1 MEKILHGGAGAATC
15 TEKTNCNAET
25 LPRFPAK
32 IEFFFFI
39 CYSLGGNIMKNWIKK
54 NITRADVGALYDKYG
69 VNALTASILS
79 RRGITEGSDVQFF
92 LEDDLRFMHNPFLFS
107 NMEDAVDRILQAKE
121 EGEKVLIFG
130 DRDVDGISSTALL
143 YDYLTSIGIDVS
155 WRLPGGTDPYGLNKN
170 AVDDFEKIF
179 GSLVITVDCGISNVE
194 EIAYA
199 SGKGMDVI
207 VIDHHTPP
215 EILPSPAIIVNPK
228 CEDSGYPF
236 KDISGCAVVYKVV
249 SALRFAES
257 ELYKNEIALLTAR
270 VEGEKCKI
278 EVLKTQNLV
287 EKDYLCET
295 VTGGKSIMETKLVD
309 FLRGQQIFVWDEKAT
324 SSLLAQAFGSGAD
337 FNFMDLRP
345 QVAKVDSLAPL
356 ASFSLEQLKSKSKLA
371 RYNPEQNTEIK
382 GFFNIFVTFVNAQL
396 LKQFPSYAKANE
408 RDLQLVALAAL
419 ADIMPLKNE
428 NRIFIRHG
436 IASMNKGNAREGLRE
451 LLSMQGLLGK
461 RINATDLS
469 WNINPAL
476 NATGRLGQP
485 EIGLEL
491 FLEKDAGKRTEIAR
505 KIIEM
510 NNERKALGSEGW
522 NYAAMQA
529 KESIEKYG
537 GKLCV
542 IIDERINRGV
552 SGTIAGKLVNVYDIP
567 AMAITFVDEN
577 AIGSMRS
584 CRGFEVLSLLDKMS
598 DLFVSYGG
606 HAYAAG
612 FTFKKER
619 LNDFLAALD
628 KFVPE
633 IELSSSEAEQINIDA
648 EIPSDYL
655 KPDLLSIV
663 DDFEPYGEENR
674 ELTFMSRSL
683 RICDAAV
690 IGKTERQHLKLTFD
704 LGRTKWPAMYWG
716 GAESLHRDFDKGD
729 LVDVLYQVGRNCFNG
744 VETPQLIITD
754 IRKSL

>member
-1 MEKILHGGAGAATC
+1 
-15 TEKTNCNAET
+15 
-25 LPRFPAK
+25 
-32 IEFFFFI
+32 
-39 CYSLGGNIMKNWIKK
+39 MKNWIKK
-54 NITRADVGALYDKYG
+54 RITREDVGALYDKFG
-69 VNALTASILS
+69 VNALTASILA
-79 RRGITEGSDVQFF
+79 RRGITEGADVQFF
-92 LEDDLRFMHNPFLFS
+92 LEDDLRFMHNPFLFA
-107 NMEDAVDRILQAKE
+107 NMEDAVDRILQAKD
-121 EGEKVLIFG
+121 EGENVLIFG
-130 DRDVDGISSTALL
+130 DRDVDGITSTAVL
-143 YDYLTSIGIDVS
+143 YDCLTSLGINVS

-170 AVDDFEKIF
+170 AVDEFEKNF
-179 GSLVITVDCGISNVE
+179 GSLVITVDCGISIVE

-199 SGKGMDVI
+199 TEKGMDVI

-249 SALRFAES
+249 SALRFAAS
-257 ELYKNEIALLTAR
+257 GLYKNEVALLAATASPD
-270 VEGEKCKI
+270 GEECTI
-278 EVLKTQNLV
+278 EVLKLQNLV
-287 EKDYLCET
+287 EKGSLSIT
-295 VTGGKSIMETKLVD
+295 VRSGTSISDTKLVD
-309 FLRGQQIFVWDEKAT
+309 FLRGQQIFVWDEKST
-324 SSLLAQAFGSGAD
+324 SSLLAQIFGSGAE
-337 FNFMDLRP
+337 FNFMDLRGE
-345 QVAKVDSLAPL
+345 VAKVFPAMGAASL
-356 ASFSLEQLKSKSKLA
+356 SQLKSKSKLA
-371 RYNPEQNTEIK
+371 RYNPDQNTEIK
-382 GFFNIFVTFVNAQL
+382 GFFNIFVTFVNAQIS
-396 LKQFPSYAKANE
+396 KQFPSYAKANE

-451 LLSMQGLLGK
+451 LLSLQGLLGK

-476 NATGRLGQP
+476 NATGRLGHP

-491 FLEKDAGKRTEIAR
+491 FLEKDAGKRTEIAQ

-510 NNERKALGSEGW
+510 NNERKALGNEGW
-522 NYAAMQA
+522 NFAALQA
-529 KESIEKYG
+529 KQSIQKYG

-542 IIDERINRGV
+542 IIDDSGEQKINRGV
-552 SGTIAGKLVNVYDIP
+552 SGTIAGKLVNLYDIP
-567 AMAITFVDEN
+567 SMAITIVDDN

-584 CRGFEVLSLLDKMS
+584 CRGFEVLSLLDKMA

-619 LNDFLAALD
+619 LPDFLAALD

-633 IELSSSEAEQINIDA
+633 IELSNSEAEQINIDA

-655 KPDLLSIV
+655 KPDLLAIV
-663 DDFEPYGEENR
+663 DNFEPYGEENR
-674 ELTFMSRSL
+674 ELTFMSKNL
-683 RICDAAV
+683 RICDAAL

-704 LGRTKWPAMYWG
+704 LGKTKWPAMFWG

-729 LVDVLYQVGRNCFNG
+729 NVDVLYQVGRNCYNG

>member
-1 MEKILHGGAGAATC
+1 
-15 TEKTNCNAET
+15 
-25 LPRFPAK
+25 
-32 IEFFFFI
+32 
-39 CYSLGGNIMKNWIKK
+39 MKNWIKK
-54 NITRADVGALYDKYG
+54 RITREDVGALYDKFG
-69 VNALTASILS
+69 VNALTASILA
-79 RRGITEGSDVQFF
+79 RRGITEGADVQFF
-92 LEDDLRFMHNPFLFS
+92 LEDDLRFMHNPFLFA
-107 NMEDAVDRILQAKE
+107 NMEDAVDRILQAKD
-121 EGEKVLIFG
+121 EGENVLIFG
-130 DRDVDGISSTALL
+130 DRDVDGITSTAVL
-143 YDYLTSIGIDVS
+143 YDCLTSLGINVS

-170 AVDDFEKIF
+170 AVDEFEKNF

-199 SGKGMDVI
+199 TEKGMDVI

-249 SALRFAES
+249 SALRFAAS
-257 ELYKNEIALLTAR
+257 GLYKNEVALLAATASPD
-270 VEGEKCKI
+270 GEECMI
-278 EVLKTQNLV
+278 EVLKLQNLV
-287 EKDYLCET
+287 EKGSLSIT
-295 VTGGKSIMETKLVD
+295 VRSGTSISDTKLVD
-309 FLRGQQIFVWDEKAT
+309 FLRGQQIFVWDEKST
-324 SSLLAQAFGSGAD
+324 SSLLAQIFGNGAE
-337 FNFMDLRP
+337 FNFMDLRGE
-345 QVAKVDSLAPL
+345 VAKVFPAMGAASLT
-356 ASFSLEQLKSKSKLA
+356 QLKSKSKLA
-371 RYNPEQNTEIK
+371 RYNPDQNTEIK
-382 GFFNIFVTFVNAQL
+382 GFFNIFVTFVNAQIS
-396 LKQFPSYAKANE
+396 KQFPSYAKANE

-476 NATGRLGQP
+476 NATGRLGHP

-491 FLEKDAGKRTEIAR
+491 FLEKDAGKRTEIAQ

-510 NNERKALGSEGW
+510 NNERKALGNEGW
-522 NYAAMQA
+522 NFAALQA
-529 KESIEKYG
+529 KQSIQKYG

-542 IIDERINRGV
+542 IIDDSGEQKINRGV
-552 SGTIAGKLVNVYDIP
+552 SGTIAGKLVNLYDIP
-567 AMAITFVDEN
+567 SMAITIVDDN

-584 CRGFEVLSLLDKMS
+584 CRGFEVLSLLDKMA

-619 LNDFLAALD
+619 LPDFLAALD

-633 IELSSSEAEQINIDA
+633 IELSNSEAEQINIDA

-655 KPDLLSIV
+655 KPDLLAIV
-663 DDFEPYGEENR
+663 DNFEPYGEENR
-674 ELTFMSRSL
+674 ELTFMSKNL
-683 RICDAAV
+683 RICDAAL

-704 LGRTKWPAMYWG
+704 LGKTKWPAMFWG

-729 LVDVLYQVGRNCFNG
+729 NVDVLYQVGRNCYNG

>member
-1 MEKILHGGAGAATC
+1 
-15 TEKTNCNAET
+15 
-25 LPRFPAK
+25 
-32 IEFFFFI
+32 
-39 CYSLGGNIMKNWIKK
+39 MKNWIKK
-54 NITRADVGALYDKYG
+54 RITREDVSALYDKFG
-69 VNALTASILS
+69 VNALTASILA
-79 RRGITEGSDVQFF
+79 RRGITEGADVQFF
-92 LEDDLRFMHNPFLFS
+92 LEDDLRFMHNPFLFA
-107 NMEDAVDRILQAKE
+107 NMEDAVDRILQAKD
-121 EGEKVLIFG
+121 EGENVLIFG
-130 DRDVDGISSTALL
+130 DRDVDGITSTAVL
-143 YDYLTSIGIDVS
+143 YDCLTSMGINVS

-170 AVDDFEKIF
+170 AVDEFEKNF

-199 SGKGMDVI
+199 TEKGMDVI

-215 EILPSPAIIVNPK
+215 EVLPSPAIIVNPK

-249 SALRFAES
+249 SALRFAAS
-257 ELYKNEIALLTAR
+257 GLYKNEVALLAATASPNGD
-270 VEGEKCKI
+270 ECTI
-278 EVLKTQNLV
+278 EVLKLQNLV
-287 EKDYLCET
+287 EKGSLSIT
-295 VTGGKSIMETKLVD
+295 VRAGTSISDTKLVD
-309 FLRGQQIFVWDEKAT
+309 FLRGQQIFVWDEKST
-324 SSLLAQAFGSGAD
+324 SSLLSQIFGSGAE
-337 FNFMDLRP
+337 FNFMDLRGE
-345 QVAKVDSLAPL
+345 VAKVFPAMGGASL
-356 ASFSLEQLKSKSKLA
+356 SQLKSKSKLA
-371 RYNPEQNTEIK
+371 RYNPDQNTEIK
-382 GFFNIFVTFVNAQL
+382 GFYNIFVTFVNAQIS
-396 LKQFPSYAKANE
+396 KQFPSYAKANE

-476 NATGRLGQP
+476 NATGRLGHP

-491 FLEKDAGKRTEIAR
+491 FLEKDAGKRTEIAQ

-510 NNERKALGSEGW
+510 NNERKALGNEGW
-522 NYAAMQA
+522 NFAALQA
-529 KESIEKYG
+529 KQSIQKYG

-542 IIDERINRGV
+542 IIDDSGEQKINRGV
-552 SGTIAGKLVNVYDIP
+552 SGTIAGKLVNLYDIP
-567 AMAITFVDEN
+567 SMAITIVDDN

-584 CRGFEVLSLLDKMS
+584 CRGFEVLSLLDKMA

-612 FTFKKER
+612 FTFKKDR
-619 LNDFLAALD
+619 LPEFLAALD
-628 KFVPE
+628 RFAPE
-633 IELSSSEAEQINIDA
+633 IELSNSEAEQINIDA

-655 KPDLLSIV
+655 KPDLLAIV

-674 ELTFMSRSL
+674 ELTFMSKNL

-704 LGRTKWPAMYWG
+704 LGKTKWPAMFWG

-729 LVDVLYQVGRNCFNG
+729 SVDVLYQVGRNCFNG

>member
-1 MEKILHGGAGAATC
+1 
-15 TEKTNCNAET
+15 
-25 LPRFPAK
+25 
-32 IEFFFFI
+32 
-39 CYSLGGNIMKNWIKK
+39 MKNWIKK
-54 NITRADVGALYDKYG
+54 RITREDVGALYDKFG
-69 VNALTASILS
+69 VNALTASILA
-79 RRGITEGSDVQFF
+79 RRGITEGADVQFF
-92 LEDDLRFMHNPFLFS
+92 LEDDLRFMHNPFLFA
-107 NMEDAVDRILQAKE
+107 NMEDAVDRILQAKD
-121 EGEKVLIFG
+121 EGENVLIFG
-130 DRDVDGISSTALL
+130 DRDVDGITSTAVL
-143 YDYLTSIGIDVS
+143 YDCLTSLGINVS

-170 AVDDFEKIF
+170 AVDEFEKNF

-199 SGKGMDVI
+199 TEKGMDVI

-249 SALRFAES
+249 SALRFAAS
-257 ELYKNEIALLTAR
+257 GLYKNEVALLAATASPD
-270 VEGEKCKI
+270 GEECTI
-278 EVLKTQNLV
+278 EVLKLQNLV
-287 EKDYLCET
+287 EKGSLSIT
-295 VTGGKSIMETKLVD
+295 VRSGTSISDTKLVD
-309 FLRGQQIFVWDEKAT
+309 FLRGQQIFVWDEKST
-324 SSLLAQAFGSGAD
+324 SSLLAQIFGSGAE
-337 FNFMDLRP
+337 FNFMDLRGE
-345 QVAKVDSLAPL
+345 VAKVFPAMGAASL
-356 ASFSLEQLKSKSKLA
+356 SQLKSKSKLA
-371 RYNPEQNTEIK
+371 RYNPDQNTEIK
-382 GFFNIFVTFVNAQL
+382 GFFNIFVTFVNAQIS
-396 LKQFPSYAKANE
+396 KQFPSYAKANE

-476 NATGRLGQP
+476 NATGRLGHP

-491 FLEKDAGKRTEIAR
+491 FLEKDAGKRTEIAQ

-510 NNERKALGSEGW
+510 NNERKALGNEGW
-522 NYAAMQA
+522 NFAALQA
-529 KESIEKYG
+529 KQSIQKYG

-542 IIDERINRGV
+542 IIDDSGEQKINRGV
-552 SGTIAGKLVNVYDIP
+552 SGTIAGKLVNLYDIP
-567 AMAITFVDEN
+567 SMAITIVDDN

-584 CRGFEVLSLLDKMS
+584 CRGFEVLSLLDKMA

-619 LNDFLAALD
+619 LPDFLAALD

-633 IELSSSEAEQINIDA
+633 IELSNSEAEQINIDA

-655 KPDLLSIV
+655 KPDLLAIV
-663 DDFEPYGEENR
+663 DNFEPYGEENR
-674 ELTFMSRSL
+674 ELTFMSKNL
-683 RICDAAV
+683 RICDAAL

-704 LGRTKWPAMYWG
+704 LGKTKWPAMFWG

-729 LVDVLYQVGRNCFNG
+729 NVDVLYQVGRNCYNG

>member
-1 MEKILHGGAGAATC
+1 
-15 TEKTNCNAET
+15 
-25 LPRFPAK
+25 
-32 IEFFFFI
+32 
-39 CYSLGGNIMKNWIKK
+39 MKNWIKK
-54 NITRADVGALYDKYG
+54 RITREDVSALYDKFG
-69 VNALTASILS
+69 VNALTASILA
-79 RRGITEGSDVQFF
+79 RRGITEGADVQFF
-92 LEDDLRFMHNPFLFS
+92 LEDDLRFMHNPFLFA
-107 NMEDAVDRILQAKE
+107 NMEDAVDRILQAKD
-121 EGEKVLIFG
+121 EGENVLIFG
-130 DRDVDGISSTALL
+130 DRDVDGITSTAVL
-143 YDYLTSIGIDVS
+143 YDCLTSMGINVS

-170 AVDDFEKIF
+170 AVDDFEKNF

-199 SGKGMDVI
+199 TEKGMDVI

-215 EILPSPAIIVNPK
+215 EVLPSPAIIVNPK

-249 SALRFAES
+249 SALRFAAS
-257 ELYKNEIALLTAR
+257 GLYKNEVALLAATASPNGD
-270 VEGEKCKI
+270 ECTI
-278 EVLKTQNLV
+278 EVLKLQNLV
-287 EKDYLCET
+287 EKGSLSIT
-295 VTGGKSIMETKLVD
+295 VRAGTSISDTKLVD
-309 FLRGQQIFVWDEKAT
+309 FLRGQQIFVWDEKST
-324 SSLLAQAFGSGAD
+324 SSLLSQIFGSGAE
-337 FNFMDLRP
+337 FNFMDLRGE
-345 QVAKVDSLAPL
+345 VAKVFPAMGGASL
-356 ASFSLEQLKSKSKLA
+356 SQLKSKSKLA
-371 RYNPEQNTEIK
+371 RYNPDQNTEIK
-382 GFFNIFVTFVNAQL
+382 GFYNIFVTFVNAQIS
-396 LKQFPSYAKANE
+396 KQFPSYAKANE

-491 FLEKDAGKRTEIAR
+491 FLEKDAGKRTEIAQ

-510 NNERKALGSEGW
+510 NNERKALGNEGW
-522 NYAAMQA
+522 NFAALQA
-529 KESIEKYG
+529 KESIQKYG

-542 IIDERINRGV
+542 IIDDSGEQKINRGV
-552 SGTIAGKLVNVYDIP
+552 SGTIAGKLVNIYDIP
-567 AMAITFVDEN
+567 SMAITIVDEN

-584 CRGFEVLSLLDKMS
+584 CRGFEVLSLLDKMA

-612 FTFKKER
+612 FTFKKDR
-619 LNDFLAALD
+619 LPEFLAALD
-628 KFVPE
+628 RFAPE
-633 IELSSSEAEQINIDA
+633 IELSNSEAEQINIDA

-655 KPDLLSIV
+655 KPDLLAIV

-674 ELTFMSRSL
+674 ELTFMSKNL

-704 LGRTKWPAMYWG
+704 LGKTKWPAMFWG

-729 LVDVLYQVGRNCFNG
+729 SVDVLYQVGRNCFNG

>member
-1 MEKILHGGAGAATC
+1 
-15 TEKTNCNAET
+15 
-25 LPRFPAK
+25 
-32 IEFFFFI
+32 
-39 CYSLGGNIMKNWIKK
+39 MKNWIKK
-54 NITRADVGALYDKYG
+54 RITREDVGALYDKFG
-69 VNALTASILS
+69 VNALTASILA
-79 RRGITEGSDVQFF
+79 RRGITEGADVQFF
-92 LEDDLRFMHNPFLFS
+92 LEDDLRFMHNPFLFA
-107 NMEDAVDRILQAKE
+107 NMEDAVDRILQAKD
-121 EGEKVLIFG
+121 EGENVLIFG
-130 DRDVDGISSTALL
+130 DRDVDGITSTAVL
-143 YDYLTSIGIDVS
+143 YDCLTSLGINVS
-155 WRLPGGTDPYGLNKN
+155 WRLPGGTDPYGLDKN
-170 AVDDFEKIF
+170 AVDEFEKNF

-199 SGKGMDVI
+199 TEKGMDVI

-249 SALRFAES
+249 SALRFAAS
-257 ELYKNEIALLTAR
+257 GLYKNEVALLAATASPD
-270 VEGEKCKI
+270 GEECTI
-278 EVLKTQNLV
+278 EVLKLQNLV
-287 EKDYLCET
+287 EKGSLSIT
-295 VTGGKSIMETKLVD
+295 VRSGTSISDTKLVD
-309 FLRGQQIFVWDEKAT
+309 FLRGQQIFVWDEKST
-324 SSLLAQAFGSGAD
+324 SSLLAQIFGNGAE
-337 FNFMDLRP
+337 FNFMDLRGE
-345 QVAKVDSLAPL
+345 VAKVFPAMGAASL
-356 ASFSLEQLKSKSKLA
+356 SQLKSKSKLA
-371 RYNPEQNTEIK
+371 RYNPDQNTEIK
-382 GFFNIFVTFVNAQL
+382 GFFNIFVTFVNAQIS
-396 LKQFPSYAKANE
+396 KQFPSYAKANE

-476 NATGRLGQP
+476 NATGRLGHP

-491 FLEKDAGKRTEIAR
+491 FLEKDAGKRTEIAQ

-510 NNERKALGSEGW
+510 NNERKALGNEGW
-522 NYAAMQA
+522 NFAALQA
-529 KESIEKYG
+529 KQSIQKYG

-542 IIDERINRGV
+542 IIDDSGEQKINRGV
-552 SGTIAGKLVNVYDIP
+552 SGTIAGKLVNLYDIP
-567 AMAITFVDEN
+567 SMAITIVDDN

-584 CRGFEVLSLLDKMS
+584 CRGFEVLSLLDKMA

-619 LNDFLAALD
+619 LPDFLAALD

-633 IELSSSEAEQINIDA
+633 IELSNSEAEQINIDA

-655 KPDLLSIV
+655 KPDLLAIV
-663 DDFEPYGEENR
+663 DNFEPYGEENR
-674 ELTFMSRSL
+674 ELTFMSKNL
-683 RICDAAV
+683 RICDAAL

-704 LGRTKWPAMYWG
+704 LGKTKWPAMFWG

-729 LVDVLYQVGRNCFNG
+729 NVDVLYQVGRNCYNG

>member
-1 MEKILHGGAGAATC
+1 
-15 TEKTNCNAET
+15 
-25 LPRFPAK
+25 
-32 IEFFFFI
+32 
-39 CYSLGGNIMKNWIKK
+39 MKNWIKK
-54 NITRADVGALYDKYG
+54 RITREDVGALYDKFG
-69 VNALTASILS
+69 VNALTASILA
-79 RRGITEGSDVQFF
+79 RRGITEGADVQFF
-92 LEDDLRFMHNPFLFS
+92 LEDDLRFMHNPFLFA
-107 NMEDAVDRILQAKE
+107 NMEDAVDRILQAKD
-121 EGEKVLIFG
+121 EGENVLIFG
-130 DRDVDGISSTALL
+130 DRDVDGITSTAVL
-143 YDYLTSIGIDVS
+143 YDCLTSMGINVS

-170 AVDDFEKIF
+170 AVDDFEKNF

-199 SGKGMDVI
+199 TEKGMDVI

-249 SALRFAES
+249 SALRFAAS
-257 ELYKNEIALLTAR
+257 GLYKNEVALLSATASPN
-270 VEGEKCKI
+270 GEECTI
-278 EVLKTQNLV
+278 EVLKLQNLV
-287 EKDYLCET
+287 EKGSLSIT
-295 VTGGKSIMETKLVD
+295 VRSGTSISDTKLVD
-309 FLRGQQIFVWDEKAT
+309 FLRGQQIFVWDEKST
-324 SSLLAQAFGSGAD
+324 SSLLAQIFGSGAE
-337 FNFMDLRP
+337 FNFMDLRGE
-345 QVAKVDSLAPL
+345 VAKVYPAMGTASL
-356 ASFSLEQLKSKSKLA
+356 SQLKSKSKLA
-371 RYNPEQNTEIK
+371 RYNPDQNTEIK
-382 GFFNIFVTFVNAQL
+382 GFFNIFVTFVNAQIS
-396 LKQFPSYAKANE
+396 KQFPSYAKANE

-476 NATGRLGQP
+476 NATGRLGHP

-491 FLEKDAGKRTEIAR
+491 FLEKDAGKRTEIAQ

-510 NNERKALGSEGW
+510 NNERKALGNEGW
-522 NYAAMQA
+522 NFAALQA
-529 KESIEKYG
+529 KQSIQKYG

-542 IIDERINRGV
+542 IIDDSGEQKINRGV
-552 SGTIAGKLVNVYDIP
+552 SGTIAGKLVNLYDIP
-567 AMAITFVDEN
+567 SMAITIVDDN

-584 CRGFEVLSLLDKMS
+584 CRGFEVLSLLDKMA

-619 LNDFLAALD
+619 LPDFLAALD

-633 IELSSSEAEQINIDA
+633 IELSNSEAEQINIDA

-655 KPDLLSIV
+655 KPDLLAIV
-663 DDFEPYGEENR
+663 DNFEPYGEENR
-674 ELTFMSRSL
+674 ELTFMSKNL
-683 RICDAAV
+683 RICDAAL

-704 LGRTKWPAMYWG
+704 LGKTKWPAMFWG

-729 LVDVLYQVGRNCFNG
+729 NVDVLYQVGRNCYNG

>member
-1 MEKILHGGAGAATC
+1 
-15 TEKTNCNAET
+15 
-25 LPRFPAK
+25 
-32 IEFFFFI
+32 
-39 CYSLGGNIMKNWIKK
+39 MKNWIKK
-54 NITRADVGALYDKYG
+54 RITREDVGALYDKFG
-69 VNALTASILS
+69 VNALTASILA
-79 RRGITEGSDVQFF
+79 RRGITEGADVQFF
-92 LEDDLRFMHNPFLFS
+92 LEDDLRFMHNPFLFA
-107 NMEDAVDRILQAKE
+107 NMEDAVDRILQAKD
-121 EGEKVLIFG
+121 EGENVLIFG
-130 DRDVDGISSTALL
+130 DRDVDGITSTAVL
-143 YDYLTSIGIDVS
+143 YDCLTSLGINVS

-170 AVDDFEKIF
+170 AVDEFEKNF

-199 SGKGMDVI
+199 TEKGMDVI
-207 VIDHHTPP
+207 VIDHPPPP

-249 SALRFAES
+249 SALRFAAS
-257 ELYKNEIALLTAR
+257 GLYKNEVALLAATASPD
-270 VEGEKCKI
+270 GEECTI
-278 EVLKTQNLV
+278 EVLKLQNLV
-287 EKDYLCET
+287 EKGSLSIT
-295 VTGGKSIMETKLVD
+295 VRSGTSISDTKLVD
-309 FLRGQQIFVWDEKAT
+309 FLRGQQIFVWDEKST
-324 SSLLAQAFGSGAD
+324 SSLLAQIFGNGAE
-337 FNFMDLRP
+337 FNFMDLRGE
-345 QVAKVDSLAPL
+345 VAKVFPAMGAASL
-356 ASFSLEQLKSKSKLA
+356 SQLKSKSKLA
-371 RYNPEQNTEIK
+371 RYNPDQNTEIK
-382 GFFNIFVTFVNAQL
+382 GFFNIFVTFVNAQIS
-396 LKQFPSYAKANE
+396 KQFPSYAKANE

-476 NATGRLGQP
+476 NATGRLGHP

-491 FLEKDAGKRTEIAR
+491 FLEKDAGKRTEIAQ

-510 NNERKALGSEGW
+510 NNERKALGNEGW
-522 NYAAMQA
+522 NFAALQA
-529 KESIEKYG
+529 KQSIQKYG

-542 IIDERINRGV
+542 IIDDSGEQKINRGV
-552 SGTIAGKLVNVYDIP
+552 SGTIAGKLVNLYDIP
-567 AMAITFVDEN
+567 SMAITIVDDN

-584 CRGFEVLSLLDKMS
+584 CRGFEVLSLLDKMA

-619 LNDFLAALD
+619 LPDFLAALD

-633 IELSSSEAEQINIDA
+633 IELSNSEAEQINIDA

-655 KPDLLSIV
+655 KPDLLAIV
-663 DDFEPYGEENR
+663 DNFEPYGEENR
-674 ELTFMSRSL
+674 ELTFMSKNL
-683 RICDAAV
+683 RICDAAL

-704 LGRTKWPAMYWG
+704 LGKTKWPAMFWG

-729 LVDVLYQVGRNCFNG
+729 NVDVLYQVGRNCYNG

>member
-1 MEKILHGGAGAATC
+1 
-15 TEKTNCNAET
+15 
-25 LPRFPAK
+25 
-32 IEFFFFI
+32 
-39 CYSLGGNIMKNWIKK
+39 MKNWIKK
-54 NITRADVGALYDKYG
+54 RITREDVSALYDKFG
-69 VNALTASILS
+69 VNALTASILA
-79 RRGITEGSDVQFF
+79 RRGITEGADVQFF
-92 LEDDLRFMHNPFLFS
+92 LEDDLRFMHNPFLFA
-107 NMEDAVDRILQAKE
+107 NMEDAVDRILQAKD
-121 EGEKVLIFG
+121 EGENVLIFG
-130 DRDVDGISSTALL
+130 DRDVDGITSTAVL
-143 YDYLTSIGIDVS
+143 YDCLTSMGINVS

-170 AVDDFEKIF
+170 AVDDFEKNF

-199 SGKGMDVI
+199 TEKGMDVI

-215 EILPSPAIIVNPK
+215 EVLPSPAIIVNPK

-249 SALRFAES
+249 SALRFAAS
-257 ELYKNEIALLTAR
+257 GLYKNEVALLAATASPNGD
-270 VEGEKCKI
+270 ECTI
-278 EVLKTQNLV
+278 EVLKLQNLV
-287 EKDYLCET
+287 EKGSLSIT
-295 VTGGKSIMETKLVD
+295 VRAGTSISDTKLVD
-309 FLRGQQIFVWDEKAT
+309 FLRGQQIFVWDEKST
-324 SSLLAQAFGSGAD
+324 SSLLSQIFGSGAE
-337 FNFMDLRP
+337 FNFMDLRGE
-345 QVAKVDSLAPL
+345 VAKVFPAMGGASL
-356 ASFSLEQLKSKSKLA
+356 SQLKSKSKLA
-371 RYNPEQNTEIK
+371 RYNPDQNTEIK
-382 GFFNIFVTFVNAQL
+382 GFYNIFVTFVNAQIS
-396 LKQFPSYAKANE
+396 KQFPSYAKANE

-491 FLEKDAGKRTEIAR
+491 FLEKDAGKRTEIAK

-510 NNERKALGSEGW
+510 NNERKALGNEGW
-522 NYAAMQA
+522 NFAALQA
-529 KESIEKYG
+529 KESIQKYG

-542 IIDERINRGV
+542 IIDDSGEQKINRGV
-552 SGTIAGKLVNVYDIP
+552 SGTIAGKLVNIYDIP
-567 AMAITFVDEN
+567 SMAITIVDEN

-584 CRGFEVLSLLDKMS
+584 CRGFEVLSLLDKMA

-612 FTFKKER
+612 FTFKKDR
-619 LNDFLAALD
+619 LPEFLAALD
-628 KFVPE
+628 RFAPE
-633 IELSSSEAEQINIDA
+633 IELSNSEAEQINIDA

-655 KPDLLSIV
+655 KPDLLAIV

-674 ELTFMSRSL
+674 ELTFMSKNL

-704 LGRTKWPAMYWG
+704 LGKTKWPAMFWG

-729 LVDVLYQVGRNCFNG
+729 SVDVLYQVGRNCFNG

>member
-1 MEKILHGGAGAATC
+1 
-15 TEKTNCNAET
+15 
-25 LPRFPAK
+25 
-32 IEFFFFI
+32 
-39 CYSLGGNIMKNWIKK
+39 MKNWIKK
-54 NITRADVGALYDKYG
+54 RITREDVGALYDKFG
-69 VNALTASILS
+69 VNALTASILA
-79 RRGITEGSDVQFF
+79 RRGITEGADVQFF
-92 LEDDLRFMHNPFLFS
+92 LEDDLRFMHNPFLFA
-107 NMEDAVDRILQAKE
+107 NMEDAVDRILQAKD
-121 EGEKVLIFG
+121 EGENVLIFG
-130 DRDVDGISSTALL
+130 DRDVDGITSTAVL
-143 YDYLTSIGIDVS
+143 YDCLTSLGINVS

-170 AVDDFEKIF
+170 AVDEFEKNF

-199 SGKGMDVI
+199 TEKGMDVI

-249 SALRFAES
+249 SALRFAAS
-257 ELYKNEIALLTAR
+257 GLYKNEVALLAATASPD
-270 VEGEKCKI
+270 GEECTI
-278 EVLKTQNLV
+278 EVLKLQNLV
-287 EKDYLCET
+287 EKGSLSLT
-295 VTGGKSIMETKLVD
+295 VRSGTSISDTKLVD
-309 FLRGQQIFVWDEKAT
+309 FLRGQQIFVWDEKST
-324 SSLLAQAFGSGAD
+324 SSLLAQIFGSGAE
-337 FNFMDLRP
+337 FNFMDLRGE
-345 QVAKVDSLAPL
+345 VAKVFPAMGAASLT
-356 ASFSLEQLKSKSKLA
+356 QLKSKSKLA
-371 RYNPEQNTEIK
+371 RYNPDQNTEIK
-382 GFFNIFVTFVNAQL
+382 GFFNIFVTFVNAQIS
-396 LKQFPSYAKANE
+396 KQFPSYAKANE

-476 NATGRLGQP
+476 NATGRLGHP

-491 FLEKDAGKRTEIAR
+491 FLEKDAGKRTEIAQ

-510 NNERKALGSEGW
+510 NNERKALGNEGW
-522 NYAAMQA
+522 NFAALQA
-529 KESIEKYG
+529 KQSIQKYG

-542 IIDERINRGV
+542 IIDDSGEQKINRGV
-552 SGTIAGKLVNVYDIP
+552 SGTIAGKLVNLYDIP
-567 AMAITFVDEN
+567 SMAITIVDDN

-584 CRGFEVLSLLDKMS
+584 CRGFEVLSLLDKMA

-619 LNDFLAALD
+619 LPDFLAALD

-633 IELSSSEAEQINIDA
+633 IELSNSEAEQINIDA

-655 KPDLLSIV
+655 KPDLLAIV
-663 DDFEPYGEENR
+663 DNFEPYGEENR
-674 ELTFMSRSL
+674 ELTFMSKNL
-683 RICDAAV
+683 RICDAAL

-704 LGRTKWPAMYWG
+704 LGKTKWPAMFWG

-729 LVDVLYQVGRNCFNG
+729 NVDVLYQVGRNCYNG

>member
-1 MEKILHGGAGAATC
+1 
-15 TEKTNCNAET
+15 
-25 LPRFPAK
+25 
-32 IEFFFFI
+32 
-39 CYSLGGNIMKNWIKK
+39 MKNWIKK
-54 NITRADVGALYDKYG
+54 RITREDVGALYDKFG
-69 VNALTASILS
+69 VNALTASILA
-79 RRGITEGSDVQFF
+79 RRGITEGADVQFF
-92 LEDDLRFMHNPFLFS
+92 LEDDLRFMHNPFLFA
-107 NMEDAVDRILQAKE
+107 NMEDAVDRILQAKD
-121 EGEKVLIFG
+121 EGENVLIFG
-130 DRDVDGISSTALL
+130 DRDVDGITSTAVL
-143 YDYLTSIGIDVS
+143 YDCLTSLGINVS

-170 AVDDFEKIF
+170 AVDEFEKNF

-199 SGKGMDVI
+199 TEKGMDVI

-249 SALRFAES
+249 SALRFAAS
-257 ELYKNEIALLTAR
+257 GLYKNEVALLAATASPD
-270 VEGEKCKI
+270 GEECTI
-278 EVLKTQNLV
+278 EVLKLQNLV
-287 EKDYLCET
+287 EKGSLSLT
-295 VTGGKSIMETKLVD
+295 VRSGTSISDTKLVD
-309 FLRGQQIFVWDEKAT
+309 FLRGQQIFVWDEKST
-324 SSLLAQAFGSGAD
+324 SSLLAQIFGSGAE
-337 FNFMDLRP
+337 FNFMDLRGE
-345 QVAKVDSLAPL
+345 VAKVFPAMGAASL
-356 ASFSLEQLKSKSKLA
+356 SQLKSKSKLA
-371 RYNPEQNTEIK
+371 RYNPDQNTEIK
-382 GFFNIFVTFVNAQL
+382 GFFNIFVTFVNAQIS
-396 LKQFPSYAKANE
+396 KQFPSYAKANE

-476 NATGRLGQP
+476 NATGRLGHP

-491 FLEKDAGKRTEIAR
+491 FLEKDAGKRTEIAQ

-510 NNERKALGSEGW
+510 NNERKALGNEGW
-522 NYAAMQA
+522 NFAALQA
-529 KESIEKYG
+529 KQSIQKYG

-542 IIDERINRGV
+542 IIDDSGEQKINRGV
-552 SGTIAGKLVNVYDIP
+552 SGTIAGKLVNLYDIP
-567 AMAITFVDEN
+567 SMAITIVDDN

-584 CRGFEVLSLLDKMS
+584 CRGFEVLSLLDKMA

-619 LNDFLAALD
+619 LPDFLAALD

-633 IELSSSEAEQINIDA
+633 IELSNSEAEQINIDA

-655 KPDLLSIV
+655 KPDLLAIV
-663 DDFEPYGEENR
+663 DNFEPYGEENR
-674 ELTFMSRSL
+674 ELTFMSKNL
-683 RICDAAV
+683 RICDAAL

-704 LGRTKWPAMYWG
+704 LGKTKWPAMFWG

-729 LVDVLYQVGRNCFNG
+729 NVDVLYQVGRNCYNG

>member
-1 MEKILHGGAGAATC
+1 
-15 TEKTNCNAET
+15 
-25 LPRFPAK
+25 
-32 IEFFFFI
+32 
-39 CYSLGGNIMKNWIKK
+39 MKNWIKK
-54 NITRADVGALYDKYG
+54 HITRNDVGSLYDRFG
-69 VNALTASILS
+69 VNALTASILA
-79 RRGITEGSDVQFF
+79 RRGITEGKDVQFF

-107 NMEDAVDRILQAKE
+107 NMEDAVDRILQAKDE
-121 EGEKVLIFG
+121 EEKILIFG
-130 DRDVDGISSTALL
+130 DRDVDGITSTVVL
-143 YDYLTSIGIDVS
+143 YDYLTSLGLDVT

-170 AVDDFEKIF
+170 AIDDFEKNY
-179 GSLVITVDCGISNVE
+179 GSLIITVDCGISNVE
-194 EIAYA
+194 EISYA
-199 SGKGMDVI
+199 SSKGMDVI

-215 EILPSPAIIVNPK
+215 EVLPSPAIIINPK

-257 ELYKNEIALLTAR
+257 ELYKNEIALLTVNPSADSDS
-270 VEGEKCKI
+270 CTI
-278 EVLKTQNLV
+278 EVLKLQNLV
-287 EKDYLCET
+287 EKGSLSES
-295 VTGGKSIMETKLVD
+295 VTAGTSVSSTKLVD
-309 FLRGQQIFVWDEKAT
+309 FLRGQQIFVWDANST
-324 SSLLAQAFGSGAD
+324 ASLLAQIFGSGAE
-337 FNFMDLRP
+337 FNFLDLRP
-345 QVAKVDSLAPL
+345 EVAKVFPSMAAVSL
-356 ASFSLEQLKSKSKLA
+356 SEIKSKSKIA
-371 RYNPEQNTEIK
+371 RYNPEYNSEIK
-382 GFFNIFVTFVNAQL
+382 SFFNIFVTFINAQL
-396 LKQFPSYAKANE
+396 NRQFPQYAKANE

-436 IASMNKGNAREGLRE
+436 VESMNKGNAREGLCE
-451 LLSMQGLLGK
+451 LLSLQNLLGK

-510 NNERKALGSEGW
+510 NNKRKELGNEGW
-522 NYAAMQA
+522 NYAVMQA
-529 KESIEKYG
+529 KESIKKYN

-552 SGTIAGKLVNVYDIP
+552 SGTIAGKLVNTYDIP
-567 AMAITFVDEN
+567 AMAVTFVDEN

-584 CRGFEVLSLLDKMS
+584 CRGFEVLSLLDKMA

-628 KFVPE
+628 KFAPQ
-633 IELSSSEAEQINIDA
+633 IELSSSDSEQINVDA
-648 EIPSDYL
+648 EIPQDYL
-655 KPDLLSIV
+655 KPDLLTVV

-674 ELTFMSRSL
+674 ELTFMSKNL
-683 RICDAAV
+683 RICDAMI

-704 LGRTKWPAMYWG
+704 LGKTKWPAMFWG

-729 LVDVLYQVGRNCFNG
+729 LVDVLYQIGRNCFNG
-744 VETPQLIITD
+744 VETPQLVITD

>member
-1 MEKILHGGAGAATC
+1 
-15 TEKTNCNAET
+15 
-25 LPRFPAK
+25 
-32 IEFFFFI
+32 
-39 CYSLGGNIMKNWIKK
+39 MKNWIKK
-54 NITRADVGALYDKYG
+54 RITREDVGALYDKFG
-69 VNALTASILS
+69 VNALTASILA
-79 RRGITEGSDVQFF
+79 RRGITEGADVQFF
-92 LEDDLRFMHNPFLFS
+92 LEDDLRFMHNPFLFA
-107 NMEDAVDRILQAKE
+107 NMEDAVDRILQAKD
-121 EGEKVLIFG
+121 EGENVLIFG
-130 DRDVDGISSTALL
+130 DRDVDGITSTAVL
-143 YDYLTSIGIDVS
+143 YDCLTSLGINVS

-170 AVDDFEKIF
+170 AVDEFEKNF

-199 SGKGMDVI
+199 TEKGMDVI

-249 SALRFAES
+249 SALRFAAS
-257 ELYKNEIALLTAR
+257 GLYKNEVALLAATASPD
-270 VEGEKCKI
+270 GEECTI
-278 EVLKTQNLV
+278 EVLKLQNLV
-287 EKDYLCET
+287 EKGSLSIT
-295 VTGGKSIMETKLVD
+295 VRSGTSISDTKLVD
-309 FLRGQQIFVWDEKAT
+309 FLRGQQIFVWDEKST
-324 SSLLAQAFGSGAD
+324 SSLLAQIFGNGAE
-337 FNFMDLRP
+337 FNFMDLRGE
-345 QVAKVDSLAPL
+345 VAKVFPAMGVASL
-356 ASFSLEQLKSKSKLA
+356 SQLKSKSKLA
-371 RYNPEQNTEIK
+371 RYNPDQNTEIK
-382 GFFNIFVTFVNAQL
+382 GFFNIFVTFVNAQIS
-396 LKQFPSYAKANE
+396 KQFPSYAKANE

-476 NATGRLGQP
+476 NATGRLGHP

-491 FLEKDAGKRTEIAR
+491 FLEKEAGKRTEIAQ

-510 NNERKALGSEGW
+510 NNERKALGNEGW
-522 NYAAMQA
+522 NFAALQA
-529 KESIEKYG
+529 KQSIQKYG

-542 IIDERINRGV
+542 IIDDSGEQKINRGV
-552 SGTIAGKLVNVYDIP
+552 SGTIAGKLVNLYDIP
-567 AMAITFVDEN
+567 SMAITIVDDN

-584 CRGFEVLSLLDKMS
+584 CRGFEVLSLLDKMA

-619 LNDFLAALD
+619 LPDFLAALD

-633 IELSSSEAEQINIDA
+633 IELSNSEAEQINIDA

-655 KPDLLSIV
+655 KPDLLAIV
-663 DDFEPYGEENR
+663 DNFEPYGEENR
-674 ELTFMSRSL
+674 ELTFMSKNL
-683 RICDAAV
+683 RICDAAL

-704 LGRTKWPAMYWG
+704 LGKTKWPAMFWG

-729 LVDVLYQVGRNCFNG
+729 NVDVLYQVGRNCYNG

>member
-1 MEKILHGGAGAATC
+1 
-15 TEKTNCNAET
+15 
-25 LPRFPAK
+25 
-32 IEFFFFI
+32 
-39 CYSLGGNIMKNWIKK
+39 MKNWIKK
-54 NITRADVGALYDKYG
+54 RITREDVGALYDKFG
-69 VNALTASILS
+69 VNALTASILA
-79 RRGITEGSDVQFF
+79 RRGITEGADVQFF
-92 LEDDLRFMHNPFLFS
+92 LEDDLRFMHNPFLFA
-107 NMEDAVDRILQAKE
+107 NMEDAVDRILQAKD
-121 EGEKVLIFG
+121 EGENVLIFG
-130 DRDVDGISSTALL
+130 DRDVDGITSTAVL
-143 YDYLTSIGIDVS
+143 YDCLTSLGINVS

-170 AVDDFEKIF
+170 AVDEFEKNF

-199 SGKGMDVI
+199 TEKGMDVI

-249 SALRFAES
+249 SALRFAAS
-257 ELYKNEIALLTAR
+257 GLYKNEVALLAATASPD
-270 VEGEKCKI
+270 GEECTI
-278 EVLKTQNLV
+278 EVLKLQNLV
-287 EKDYLCET
+287 EKGSLSLT
-295 VTGGKSIMETKLVD
+295 VRSGTSISDTKLVD
-309 FLRGQQIFVWDEKAT
+309 FLRGQQIFVWDEKST
-324 SSLLAQAFGSGAD
+324 SSLLAQIFGNGAE
-337 FNFMDLRP
+337 FNFMDLRGE
-345 QVAKVDSLAPL
+345 VAKIFPAMGAASL
-356 ASFSLEQLKSKSKLA
+356 SQLKSKSKLA
-371 RYNPEQNTEIK
+371 RYNPDQNTEIK
-382 GFFNIFVTFVNAQL
+382 GFFNIFVTFVNAQIS
-396 LKQFPSYAKANE
+396 KQFPSYAKANE

-476 NATGRLGQP
+476 NATGRLGHP

-491 FLEKDAGKRTEIAR
+491 FLEKDAGKRTEIAQ

-510 NNERKALGSEGW
+510 NNERKALGNEGW
-522 NYAAMQA
+522 NFAALQA
-529 KESIEKYG
+529 KRSIQKYG

-542 IIDERINRGV
+542 IIDDSGEQKINRGV
-552 SGTIAGKLVNVYDIP
+552 SGTIAGKLVNLYDIP
-567 AMAITFVDEN
+567 SMAITIVDDN

-584 CRGFEVLSLLDKMS
+584 CRGFEVLSLLDKMA

-619 LNDFLAALD
+619 LPDFLAALD

-633 IELSSSEAEQINIDA
+633 IELSNSEAEQINIDA

-655 KPDLLSIV
+655 KPDLLAIV
-663 DDFEPYGEENR
+663 DNFEPYGEENR
-674 ELTFMSRSL
+674 ELTFMSKNL
-683 RICDAAV
+683 RICDAAL

-704 LGRTKWPAMYWG
+704 LGKTKWPAMFWG

-729 LVDVLYQVGRNCFNG
+729 NVDVLYQVGRNCYNG

>member
-1 MEKILHGGAGAATC
+1 
-15 TEKTNCNAET
+15 
-25 LPRFPAK
+25 
-32 IEFFFFI
+32 
-39 CYSLGGNIMKNWIKK
+39 MKNWIKK
-54 NITRADVGALYDKYG
+54 HITRVDVGALYDKFG
-69 VNALTASILS
+69 VNALTASILA

-92 LEDDLRFMHNPFLFS
+92 LEDDLRFLHNPFLFN
-107 NMEDAVDRILQAKE
+107 NMEDAVDRILQAKDE
-121 EGEKVLIFG
+121 DERVLIFG
-130 DRDVDGISSTALL
+130 DRDVDGITATAVL
-143 YDYLTSIGIDVS
+143 YDCLTSLGIDVR

-170 AVDDFEKIF
+170 AVDDFEKEY

-199 SGKGMDVI
+199 SSKGMDVI
-207 VIDHHTPP
+207 VLDHHTPP
-215 EILPSPAIIVNPK
+215 ETLPSPAIIVNPK

-249 SALRFAES
+249 TALRFAQS
-257 ELYKNEIALLTAR
+257 ELYKNEIALLTASLS
-270 VEGEKCKI
+270 ENGEECTI
-278 EVLKTQNLV
+278 DVLKLQNLV
-287 EKDYLCET
+287 EKGSLRET
-295 VTGGKSIMETKLVD
+295 VRAGTSVSSTKLID
-309 FLRGQQIFVWDEKAT
+309 FLRGQQIFVWDEKTTA
-324 SSLLAQAFGSGAD
+324 SLLAQVFGNGAE
-337 FNFMDLRP
+337 FNFLDMRP
-345 QVAKVDSLAPL
+345 EVAKLIPQMATASL
-356 ASFSLEQLKSKSKLA
+356 SQLKAKSKLA
-371 RYNPEQNTEIK
+371 RYNPEQNTEINA
-382 GFFNIFVTFVNAQL
+382 FFNIFVTFMNAQMAR
-396 LKQFPSYAKANE
+396 QFPQNEKANE

-436 IASMNKGNAREGLRE
+436 IASMNKGNAREGLKE
-451 LLSMQGLLGK
+451 LLSLQNLLGK
-461 RINATDLS
+461 RICASDLS

-491 FLEKDAGKRTEIAR
+491 FLEKDAAKRTQIAQ

-510 NNERKALGSEGW
+510 NNERKALGNEGW

-529 KESIEKYG
+529 KESIQKYG

-584 CRGFEVLSLLDKMS
+584 CRGFEVLSLLDKMA

-628 KFVPE
+628 RFAPE
-633 IELSSSEAEQINIDA
+633 IELASSDSQQINIDA

-674 ELTFMSRSL
+674 ELTFMSKNL
-683 RICDAAV
+683 RISDAMI
-690 IGKTERQHLKLTFD
+690 IGKAERQHLKLTFD
-704 LGRTKWPAMYWG
+704 LGKTKWPAMFWG

-729 LVDVLYQVGRNCFNG
+729 LVDVLYQVGRNTFNG

>member
-1 MEKILHGGAGAATC
+1 
-15 TEKTNCNAET
+15 
-25 LPRFPAK
+25 
-32 IEFFFFI
+32 
-39 CYSLGGNIMKNWIKK
+39 MKNWIKK
-54 NITRADVGALYDKYG
+54 RITREDVGALYDKFG
-69 VNALTASILS
+69 VNALTASILA
-79 RRGITEGSDVQFF
+79 RRGITEGADVQFF
-92 LEDDLRFMHNPFLFS
+92 LEDDLRFMHNPFLFA
-107 NMEDAVDRILQAKE
+107 NMEDAVDRILQAKD
-121 EGEKVLIFG
+121 EGENVLIFG
-130 DRDVDGISSTALL
+130 DRDVDGITSTAVL
-143 YDYLTSIGIDVS
+143 YDCLTSLGINVS

-170 AVDDFEKIF
+170 AVDEFEKNF

-199 SGKGMDVI
+199 TEKGMDVI

-249 SALRFAES
+249 SALRFAAS
-257 ELYKNEIALLTAR
+257 GLYKNEVALLAATASPDD
-270 VEGEKCKI
+270 EECTI
-278 EVLKTQNLV
+278 EVLKLQNLV
-287 EKDYLCET
+287 EKGSL
-295 VTGGKSIMETKLVD
+295 SIKVRSGTSISDTKLVD
-309 FLRGQQIFVWDEKAT
+309 FLRGQQIFVWDEKST
-324 SSLLAQAFGSGAD
+324 SSLLAQIFGSGAE
-337 FNFMDLRP
+337 FNFMDLRGE
-345 QVAKVDSLAPL
+345 VAKVFPAMGAASLT
-356 ASFSLEQLKSKSKLA
+356 QLKSKSKLA
-371 RYNPEQNTEIK
+371 RYNPDQNTEIK
-382 GFFNIFVTFVNAQL
+382 GFFNIFVTFVNAQIS
-396 LKQFPSYAKANE
+396 KQFPSYAKANE

-476 NATGRLGQP
+476 NATGRLGHP

-491 FLEKDAGKRTEIAR
+491 FLEKDAGKRTEIAQ

-510 NNERKALGSEGW
+510 NNERKALGNEGW
-522 NYAAMQA
+522 NFAALQA
-529 KESIEKYG
+529 KQSIQKYG

-542 IIDERINRGV
+542 IIDDSGEQKINRGV
-552 SGTIAGKLVNVYDIP
+552 SGTIAGKLVNLYDIP
-567 AMAITFVDEN
+567 SMAITIVDDN

-584 CRGFEVLSLLDKMS
+584 CRGFEVLSLLDKMA

-619 LNDFLAALD
+619 LPDFLAALD

-633 IELSSSEAEQINIDA
+633 IELSNSEAEQINIDA

-655 KPDLLSIV
+655 KPDLLAIV
-663 DDFEPYGEENR
+663 DNFEPYGEENR
-674 ELTFMSRSL
+674 ELTFMSKNL
-683 RICDAAV
+683 RICDAAL

-704 LGRTKWPAMYWG
+704 LGKTKWPAMFWG

-729 LVDVLYQVGRNCFNG
+729 NVDVLYQVGRNCYNG

>member
-1 MEKILHGGAGAATC
+1 
-15 TEKTNCNAET
+15 
-25 LPRFPAK
+25 
-32 IEFFFFI
+32 
-39 CYSLGGNIMKNWIKK
+39 MKNWIKK
-54 NITRADVGALYDKYG
+54 RITREDVSALYDKFG
-69 VNALTASILS
+69 VNALTASILA
-79 RRGITEGSDVQFF
+79 RRGITEGADVQFF
-92 LEDDLRFMHNPFLFS
+92 LEDDLRFMHNPFLFA
-107 NMEDAVDRILQAKE
+107 NMEDAVDRILQAKD
-121 EGEKVLIFG
+121 EGENVLIFG
-130 DRDVDGISSTALL
+130 DRDVDGITSTAAL
-143 YDYLTSIGIDVS
+143 YDCLTSMGINVS

-170 AVDDFEKIF
+170 AVDDFEKNF

-199 SGKGMDVI
+199 TEKGMDVI

-215 EILPSPAIIVNPK
+215 EVLPSPAIIVNPK

-249 SALRFAES
+249 SALRFAAS
-257 ELYKNEIALLTAR
+257 GLYKNEVALLAATASPNGD
-270 VEGEKCKI
+270 ECTI
-278 EVLKTQNLV
+278 EVLKLQNLV
-287 EKDYLCET
+287 EKGSLSIT
-295 VTGGKSIMETKLVD
+295 VRAGTSISDTKLVD
-309 FLRGQQIFVWDEKAT
+309 FLRGQQIFVWDEKST
-324 SSLLAQAFGSGAD
+324 SSLLSQIFGSGAE
-337 FNFMDLRP
+337 FNFMDLRGE
-345 QVAKVDSLAPL
+345 VAKVFPAMGGASL
-356 ASFSLEQLKSKSKLA
+356 SQLKSKSKLA
-371 RYNPEQNTEIK
+371 RYNPDQNTEIK
-382 GFFNIFVTFVNAQL
+382 GFYNIFVTFVNAQIS
-396 LKQFPSYAKANE
+396 KQFPSYAKANE

-476 NATGRLGQP
+476 NATGRLGHP

-491 FLEKDAGKRTEIAR
+491 FLEKDAGKRTEIAQ

-510 NNERKALGSEGW
+510 NNERKALGNEGW
-522 NYAAMQA
+522 NFAALQA
-529 KESIEKYG
+529 KESIQKYG

-542 IIDERINRGV
+542 IIDDSGEQKINRGV
-552 SGTIAGKLVNVYDIP
+552 SGTIAGKLVNIYDIP
-567 AMAITFVDEN
+567 SMAITIVDEN

-584 CRGFEVLSLLDKMS
+584 CRGFEVLSLLDKMA

-612 FTFKKER
+612 FTFKKDR
-619 LNDFLAALD
+619 LPEFLAALD
-628 KFVPE
+628 RFAPE
-633 IELSSSEAEQINIDA
+633 IELSNSEAEQINIDA

-655 KPDLLSIV
+655 KPDLLAIV

-674 ELTFMSRSL
+674 ELTFMSKNL

-704 LGRTKWPAMYWG
+704 LGKTKWPAMFWG

-729 LVDVLYQVGRNCFNG
+729 SVDVLYQVGRNCFNG

>member
-1 MEKILHGGAGAATC
+1 
-15 TEKTNCNAET
+15 
-25 LPRFPAK
+25 
-32 IEFFFFI
+32 
-39 CYSLGGNIMKNWIKK
+39 MKNWIKK
-54 NITRADVGALYDKYG
+54 RITREDVGALYDKFG
-69 VNALTASILS
+69 VNALTASILA
-79 RRGITEGSDVQFF
+79 RRGITEGADVQFF
-92 LEDDLRFMHNPFLFS
+92 LEDDLRFMHNPFLFA
-107 NMEDAVDRILQAKE
+107 NMEDAVDRILQAKD
-121 EGEKVLIFG
+121 EGENVLIFG
-130 DRDVDGISSTALL
+130 DRDVDGITSTAVL
-143 YDYLTSIGIDVS
+143 YDCLTSLGINVS

-170 AVDDFEKIF
+170 AVDEFEKNF

-199 SGKGMDVI
+199 TEKGMDVI

-249 SALRFAES
+249 SALRFAAS
-257 ELYKNEIALLTAR
+257 GLYKNEVALLAATASPD
-270 VEGEKCKI
+270 GEECTI
-278 EVLKTQNLV
+278 EVLKLQNLV
-287 EKDYLCET
+287 EKGSLSIT
-295 VTGGKSIMETKLVD
+295 VRSGTSISDTKLVD
-309 FLRGQQIFVWDEKAT
+309 FLRGQQIFVWDEKST
-324 SSLLAQAFGSGAD
+324 SSLLAQIFGNGAE
-337 FNFMDLRP
+337 FNFMDLRGE
-345 QVAKVDSLAPL
+345 VAKVFPAMGAASL
-356 ASFSLEQLKSKSKLA
+356 SQLKSKSKLA
-371 RYNPEQNTEIK
+371 RYNPDQNTEIK
-382 GFFNIFVTFVNAQL
+382 GFFNIFVTFVNAQIS
-396 LKQFPSYAKANE
+396 KQFPSYAKANE

-476 NATGRLGQP
+476 NATGRLGHP

-491 FLEKDAGKRTEIAR
+491 FLEKDAGKRTEIAQ

-510 NNERKALGSEGW
+510 NNERKALGNEGW
-522 NYAAMQA
+522 NFAALQA
-529 KESIEKYG
+529 KQSIQKYG

-542 IIDERINRGV
+542 IIDDSGEQKINRGV
-552 SGTIAGKLVNVYDIP
+552 SGTIAGKLVNLYDIP
-567 AMAITFVDEN
+567 SMAITIVDDN

-584 CRGFEVLSLLDKMS
+584 CRGFEVLSLLDKMA

-612 FTFKKER
+612 FTFKKDR
-619 LNDFLAALD
+619 LPEFLAALD
-628 KFVPE
+628 RFAPE
-633 IELSSSEAEQINIDA
+633 IELSNSEAEQINIDA

-655 KPDLLSIV
+655 KPDLLAIV
-663 DDFEPYGEENR
+663 DNFEPYGEENR
-674 ELTFMSRSL
+674 ELTFMSKNL
-683 RICDAAV
+683 RICDAAL

-704 LGRTKWPAMYWG
+704 LGKTKWPAMFWG

-729 LVDVLYQVGRNCFNG
+729 NVDVLYQVGRNCYNG